1 MATPK
6 ATKLGQLPIATLL
19 LQQSVPA
26 SIGILAMSI
35 NILIDTIFVG
45 QWIGPDAIAAINVV
59 LPVSFFI
66 GAVGMAIGIGGSSII
81 SRALGEANLGKAQRT
96 FGNQLTMTVLCTV
109 SFVLIGLFFVDQL
122 IPLFGGQ
129 GRIFPLAKIY
139 YVIVLYGVPV
149 LGFCMMGNNVVRAE
163 GKPKYAMYAMLLPS
177 MSNITLDIIFI
188 KFFGWGMMGAA
199 WATTLSYVV
208 CGSYLVYF
216 FVVRSELRLHWQQL
230 LLKLEIVKE
239 IGGLGMVT
247 LSRQAVVSVVVLVV
261 NNLLFEY
268 GGEAQLAVYAII
280 SRMLMFALFPVLGVT
295 QGFLPIA
302 GYNYGAHNKERVLA
316 LIRLTLLVVT
326 VMASFV
332 FAAIFTW
339 ADPIAQLFTSD
350 TDVIAQTPY
359 ALRIVFAA
367 TPILGIQLIGAAY
380 FQAIG
385 KAIPALL
392 LTLTRQGFFFIPLVF
407 ILPSYFGIDGIWMA
421 FPLGE
426 GFATIVTA
434 FFLFRELK
442 NYKLA

>member
-163 GKPKYAMYAMLLPS
+163 
-177 MSNITLDIIFI
+177 
-188 KFFGWGMMGAA
+188 
-199 WATTLSYVV
+199 
-208 CGSYLVYF
+208 
-216 FVVRSELRLHWQQL
+216 
-230 LLKLEIVKE
+230 
-239 IGGLGMVT
+239 
-247 LSRQAVVSVVVLVV
+247 
-261 NNLLFEY
+261 
-268 GGEAQLAVYAII
+268 
-280 SRMLMFALFPVLGVT
+280 
-295 QGFLPIA
+295 
-302 GYNYGAHNKERVLA
+302 
-316 LIRLTLLVVT
+316 
-326 VMASFV
+326 
-332 FAAIFTW
+332 
-339 ADPIAQLFTSD
+339 
-350 TDVIAQTPY
+350 
-359 ALRIVFAA
+359 
-367 TPILGIQLIGAAY
+367 
-380 FQAIG
+380 
-385 KAIPALL
+385 
-392 LTLTRQGFFFIPLVF
+392 
-407 ILPSYFGIDGIWMA
+407 
-421 FPLGE
+421 
-426 GFATIVTA
+426 
-434 FFLFRELK
+434 
-442 NYKLA
+442 